1 VNSGRRHGG
10 GERLCLLVALV
21 VVGCARPPVRSA
33 PGANDRV
40 EGVRHVEGRP
50 PVALLARDGDPSAS
64 IAVAVFTEGVDPPH
78 GAEVAVALS
87 AVVDARLAA
96 AGLPGV
102 SVIPGAEGFRVRTL
116 LPSAASAAQIVT
128 ALTKALLDPVTEDGP
143 DTAAAARKLS
153 ALARRPLPDPALH
166 VAAQCAGEPYA
177 VSPGGDA
184 ARSPGGDAARPASTA
199 APAPISTATL
209 EIWRSQSHGL
219 GRVAFAVV
227 GAPADIEA
235 VATAVAGTPAWPTG
249 SPALASPPKVDDLLA
264 YDATAL
270 LPRGDARVTVLV
282 ETPDAERAVVAANAL
297 GDSRGSLALRLSAL
311 EPLARIADVTGAL
324 HAGWGCL
331 RVTVDLPSPDGSADP
346 PTRLAAATDL
356 LRQETLSEIENA
368 RGSASVV
375 RELVNQAGDPRDAAE
390 RLAYWTLLL
399 SRGPAS
405 SRPEGPPV
413 VGAVIGL
420 TFGETRGETRGE
432 TKEEPNLGPR
442 VAAIR
447 AELARAESARREP
460 VGEVRVKVER
470 GQSALWVLVASPCG
484 TEAETDADAGA
495 GALAALA
502 LAARTRR
509 DAEGSGAVAEE
520 WITTDGLGLVVHAP
534 PLPGE
539 SSAALAR
546 RVGGLAARGFGGSL
560 ADARDVN
567 AARALLLSSSA
578 EGSHAFAVLADAVAP
593 GHPSWILPSGTTESL
608 ERASDP
614 LVRARLDAL
623 RAGPLRV
630 AVLANQDASQGDVV
644 AETLGAFLPR
654 RASRPPS
661 CPASTTALPP
671 RPGTYAVETPG
682 ASSAEAWLAFALPP
696 EDARASATTV
706 AAALAAPHGLL
717 ERALGSGLARSWGA
731 KVMGPP
737 RDSLLAVR
745 IESAQGSLD
754 AAVAETRVL
763 FDRLRQEG
771 LSDADRAL
779 GLAAVARDR
788 IESSVDP
795 KTRLAALWRGDAETL
810 PESRSEAIRAFTART
825 FQGDALIIVASRPP
839 RIAVTKSP

>member
-1 VNSGRRHGG
+1 VNRRRRHGG
-10 GERLCLLVALV
+10 GERLFLLVALV
-21 VVGCARPPVRSA
+21 AFGCARAPVRSPSRA
-33 PGANDRV
+33 TDRV
-40 EGVRHVEGRP
+40 EGVRHVDGRP

-64 IAVAVFTEGVDPPH
+64 IAIAVFTEGVDPPH

-96 AGLPGV
+96 AGLPGA

-116 LPSAASAAQIVT
+116 LPSASSAPQIVT
-128 ALTKALLDPVTEDGP
+128 ALSKALLDPVTEEGP
-143 DTAAAARKLS
+143 DAAAAARKLS
-153 ALARRPLPDPALH
+153 ALARRPLPDPALS

-177 VSPGGDA
+177 VLPS
-184 ARSPGGDAARPASTA
+184 
-199 APAPISTATL
+199 APISSATL
-209 EIWRSQSHGL
+209 ETWRSRSHGL

-235 VATAVAGTPAWPTG
+235 VAAAVAGTPAWPNG
-249 SPALASPPKVDDLLA
+249 SPAQVAPPNVDDLHA

-282 ETPDAERAVVAANAL
+282 ETPDAERTVVGANAL
-297 GDSRGSLALRLSAL
+297 ADPRGSLALRLSAL

-356 LRQETLSEIENA
+356 LRQETLSEVDNA
-368 RGSASVV
+368 KSSTSVV
-375 RELVNQAGDPRDAAE
+375 REIVNQAGDPRDAAE
-390 RLAYWTLLL
+390 RLAYWTLLT
-399 SRGPAS
+399 SRGPTS

-420 TFGETRGETRGE
+420 TFGET
-432 TKEEPNLGPR
+432 KEEPNLGLR

-447 AELARAESARREP
+447 AELARAESARKEP

-470 GQSALWVLVASPCG
+470 GQSSLWVLVASPCG

-509 DAEGSGAVAEE
+509 EAEGSGAVAEE
-520 WITTDGLGLVVHAP
+520 WVTTDGLGLVVHAP

-539 SSAALAR
+539 SSAALGR
-546 RVGGLAARGFGGSL
+546 RVAGLAARGFGGSL

-654 RASRPPS
+654 RANRPPS
-661 CPASTTALPP
+661 CPGSTTALPP

-682 ASSAEAWLAFALPP
+682 ASSAEAWLAFALPALP
-696 EDARASATTV
+696 ALPAGDARASATTV

-717 ERALGSGLARSWGA
+717 ERALGAGLARSWGA
-731 KVMGPP
+731 KVVGPP

-795 KTRLAALWRGDAETL
+795 KARLAALWRGDPETL